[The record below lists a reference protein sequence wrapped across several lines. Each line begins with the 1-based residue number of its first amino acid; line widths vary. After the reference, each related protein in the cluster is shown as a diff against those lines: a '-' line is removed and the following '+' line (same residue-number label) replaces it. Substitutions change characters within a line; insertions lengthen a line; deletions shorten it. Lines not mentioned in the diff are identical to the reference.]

1 MFEVDDGEF
10 LNGDMHFDYP
20 LRKWKWPLTKWY
32 NGFSPVE
39 RIRCWQVGWWLCD
52 YGLLNAPGKE
62 LCSLCGSNYMVQW
75 HNENYY
81 APWDAQTVCKPCHKT
96 LHGRFTEPG
105 AWNDLAER
113 AALRLGALALA
124 FSF

>member
-1 MFEVDDGEF
+1 M
-10 LNGDMHFDYP
+10 
-20 LRKWKWPLTKWY
+20 
-32 NGFSPVE
+32 
-39 RIRCWQVGWWLCD
+39 
-52 YGLLNAPGKE
+52 
-62 LCSLCGSNYMVQW
+62 CGSNYMVQW

-124 FSF
+124 FSFCIEISQLYQAHWINAIRQTRLGGLVLGHGFLWGDLVSYTLGVAGGMVAEWAVMKRGDA